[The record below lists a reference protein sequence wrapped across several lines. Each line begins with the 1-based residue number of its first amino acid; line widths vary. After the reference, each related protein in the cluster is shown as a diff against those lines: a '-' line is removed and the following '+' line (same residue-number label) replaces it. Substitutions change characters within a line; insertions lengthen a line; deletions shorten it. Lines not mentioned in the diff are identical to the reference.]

1 MEIEPSNQYSEY
13 HENQLKKI
21 SRILGI
27 KFKKEE
33 LNLFQDMDDLN
44 QFINSIKF
52 TDKKKN
58 EIKEKISEEIKS
70 LKNEESFLKL
80 SEDRNK
86 KFSDYFKIKSKTI
99 IYHTAENDELSKT
112 MNAFYFCDKSKQV
125 LSDKQA
131 AEYNAMHTEYD
142 IPLTFGFGAVKEE
155 DNLSSYSNVNFK
167 APSAQ
172 KDSDN
177 KIKLNKKRNKPK
189 TNKKQ
194 NAEKANATEEYNIKN
209 GNWNAISKQEGE
221 GDYCF
226 PNCQFERESRG
237 QSMIEC
243 DKCKGWYHSEC
254 LNFSYEQI
262 QKYKDKEWYCP
273 YCKKMDI
280 EDDTE

>member
-1 MEIEPSNQYSEY
+1 MMELEDNEEQFK
-13 HENQLKKI
+13 NI

-27 KFKKEE
+27 QFNKEE
-33 LNLFQDMDDLN
+33 LNLFQDMEDLI

-58 EIKEKISEEIKS
+58 EMKEKISYEIKS

-80 SEDRNK
+80 SEDKNK
-86 KFSDYFKIKSKTI
+86 KFSDVVKIKAKTI
-99 IYHTAENDELSKT
+99 IFHTAENDELSQT

-131 AEYNAMHTEYD
+131 AEYKAMHTEYD
-142 IPLTFGFGAVKEE
+142 IPLKFGFGAVKEE
-155 DNLSSYSNVNFK
+155 DNLSSYSNINIK
-167 APSAQ
+167 ASSFQ
-172 KDSDN
+172 KETDN
-177 KIKLNKKRNKPK
+177 KIRLNKKRNKSK

-194 NAEKANATEEYNIKN
+194 NIEKLNTTEEYNIKN
-209 GNWNAISKQEGE
+209 TKMNSINKQEGE

-226 PNCQFERESRG
+226 PNCRFERESRG

-243 DKCKGWYHSEC
+243 DKCKGWYHSKC

-262 QKYKDKEWYCP
+262 QKFKDKEWYCP
-273 YCKKMDI
+273 YCNKMDI
-280 EDDTE
+280 EDNTE